1 MHAHLIPF
9 PSGGAVAAP
18 PAGSTATCRLDAP
31 DGSGWLLA
39 LTDAKDA
46 AFTVEHL
53 DARPHGTG
61 TSAAVVEFDGP
72 RDAAQVAADRRAS
85 RERVG
90 PAAMQVQGALGAVV
104 LRAEDGAM
112 VTVAFADSPAT
123 LEASAR
129 AILSTPLLP
138 AEDPALLGG
147 PQRYTT
153 CQVIG
158 DDVAAFLRRTGA
170 EVTA

>member
-1 MHAHLIPF
+1 MRAQLIPF
-9 PSGGAVAAP
+9 PAGGAVAAP
-18 PAGSTATCRLDAP
+18 TSATAACRLEAP

-39 LTDAKDA
+39 LTENTEAPYE
-46 AFTVEHL
+46 VEHL

-72 RDAAQVAADRRAS
+72 RDAAQVAADQRAS

-90 PAAMQVQGALGAVV
+90 PAAMQVQGTLGALV
-104 LRAEDGAM
+104 LRGGDGAM

-123 LEASAR
+123 LDASSLVIR
-129 AILSTPLLP
+129 STPLLP
-138 AEDPALLGG
+138 GENPALLTG

-153 CQVIG
+153 CQVVG
-158 DDVAAFLRRTGA
+158 DDVAEFLRRAG
-170 EVTA
+170 TAVPA